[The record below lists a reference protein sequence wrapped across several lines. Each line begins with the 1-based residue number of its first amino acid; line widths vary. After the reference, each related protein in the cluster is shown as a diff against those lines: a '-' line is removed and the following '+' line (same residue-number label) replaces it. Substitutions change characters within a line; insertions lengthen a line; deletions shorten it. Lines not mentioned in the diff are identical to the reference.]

1 MDIEIASAL
10 LMILATLV
18 IGMLMSHIDDLENG
32 DY

>member
-10 LMILATLV
+10 LMILAAL
-18 IGMLMSHIDDLENG
+18 IIAMIMSHIDDLEKG